1 MKRYCG
7 GECAEAAWEEG
18 HKEECSDLMG
28 VVLKNSVFHCSQY
41 EAMLRKKEE
50 QVLTAERKYRGKQLE
65 IKALRRRVTG
75 LEEKYVVPKFL
86 TMTDRS
92 SVLVARLAY
101 FICFST
107 LLLG

>member
-7 GECAEAAWEEG
+7 GEFAEAAWEEG
-18 HKEECSDLMG
+18 HKEECSDLKG
-28 VVLKNSVFHCSQY
+28 VVLKNSMFHCSQY
-41 EAMLRKKEE
+41 EAMFRKKEE
-50 QVLTAERKYRGKQLE
+50 HVLTAERKNRGKQLE

-92 SVLVARLAY
+92 SVLVAKLAY
-101 FICFST
+101 SMCSTT